1 MKTKESYGASI
12 MAYERLYT
20 VLDRHIHAGMYQEI
34 DNYFVNGY
42 YDTEDGEKVLKTDTP
57 FEYNLLTGTLQ
68 GEIEEFARFLD
79 TQFTHIPSITEVP
92 MYRRVVIEQPKVL
105 REFADE
111 MVEILRKYDG
121 TEETY
126 EVSTGRKRVKT
137 DTPW

>member
-1 MKTKESYGASI
+1 
-12 MAYERLYT
+12 
-20 VLDRHIHAGMYQEI
+20 
-34 DNYFVNGY
+34 
-42 YDTEDGEKVLKTDTP
+42 
-57 FEYNLLTGTLQ
+57 
-68 GEIEEFARFLD
+68 
-79 TQFTHIPSITEVP
+79 
-92 MYRRVVIEQPKVL
+92 MYRRVVIEQLKVL

>member
-1 MKTKESYGASI
+1 M
-12 MAYERLYT
+12 
-20 VLDRHIHAGMYQEI
+20 LDRHIHAGMYQEI

-92 MYRRVVIEQPKVL
+92 MYRRVVIEQLKVL

-121 TEETY
+121 TEESY
-126 EVSTGRKRVKT
+126 EVPTGRKRVKT

>member
-1 MKTKESYGASI
+1 M
-12 MAYERLYT
+12 
-20 VLDRHIHAGMYQEI
+20 
-34 DNYFVNGY
+34 
-42 YDTEDGEKVLKTDTP
+42 
-57 FEYNLLTGTLQ
+57 TGTLQ

-92 MYRRVVIEQPKVL
+92 MYRWVVIEQLKVL

-126 EVSTGRKRVKT
+126 EVPTGRKRVKT